1 MNVTVN
7 GKPTTMAEGAT
18 VADVV
23 RALTGVAEPRGV
35 AVARCGAVVPR
46 SAWSG
51 TGLAEGDRIEVL
63 TATQGG

>member
-7 GKPTTMAEGAT
+7 GRPATMAEGAT

-23 RALTGVAEPRGV
+23 CDLTGSTDPRGV
-35 AVARCGAVVPR
+35 AVARGGAVVPR
-46 SAWSG
+46 SDWSG
-51 TGLAEGDRIEVL
+51 TALAEGDRIEVL